1 MTANPW
7 DERYAGADYRYGTTP
22 NDFLEAEAH
31 RLPPAADVLCLADG
45 EGRNGVFLA
54 GLGHRVT
61 AVDGSAVGLKKASKL
76 AASRGLP
83 LTVVAADLADF
94 DLGEGSWDGVI
105 SIWCHLPSALRAQ
118 VHRGVVRGLRPGGWL
133 ILEAYTPAQIGR
145 GTGGPPDVDMTMTPA
160 ALRAE
165 LAGLEVVLLE
175 EKVRDVREGAGHGGP
190 GAVVQLLARKPA

>member
-1 MTANPW
+1 MVTNPW

-22 NDFLEAEAH
+22 NDFLEAEAP

-61 AVDGSAVGLKKASKL
+61 AVDGSAVGLEKAGKL
-76 AASRGLP
+76 ARSRGVP

-94 DLGEGSWDGVI
+94 DLGDRSWDAVI
-105 SIWCHLPSALRAQ
+105 SIWCHLPSALRAR

-133 ILEAYTPAQIGR
+133 ILEAYTPDQIGR
-145 GTGGPPDVDMTMTPA
+145 GTGGPPDADLTMTPA
-160 ALRAE
+160 ALTAE

-175 EKVRDVREGAGHGGP
+175 EKVRDIREGAGHGGP